1 MRSKL
6 SVFLLV
12 VGLSF
17 SLFSPSYALD
27 VNEYRKIAEDTIRQ
41 MNMGIAGDIE
51 VVIAMQ
57 EKLMILGIE
66 AGVEFLQ
73 NDSDNGRPLQLVI
86 VNAENM
92 KTLSLARMEELWVQG
107 KFLKDKGFNPEDLD
121 AFGVMA
127 TLMDSVIYPATAYVA
142 LEEYKNTGN
151 PELLIRV
158 KTELLAALN
167 KIGQL

>member
-6 SVFLLV
+6 GVFLLM
-12 VGLSF
+12 GSLSL

-27 VNEYRKIAEDTIRQ
+27 VNEYRKIAKDTIRQ

-73 NDSDNGRPLQLVI
+73 HESDNARPLQLVI

-92 KTLSLARMEELWVQG
+92 KTLSLARMEALWVQG
-107 KFLKDKGFNPEDLD
+107 KFLKGKGINPEDLD
-121 AFGVMA
+121 NFSVMVI
-127 TLMDSVIYPATAYVA
+127 LMDSVIHPATAYIA
-142 LEEYKNTGN
+142 LEEYKNTGH
-151 PELLIRV
+151 PELLARV
-158 KTELLAALN
+158 KIELLEALN

>member
-6 SVFLLV
+6 GVFLLV
-12 VGLSF
+12 GGLSL

-41 MNMGIAGDIE
+41 MKMGIVGDIDM
-51 VVIAMQ
+51 VIGMQ

-73 NDSDNGRPLQLVI
+73 KDSDNGRPLQLVV

-92 KTLSLARMEELWVQG
+92 KTLSLARMEALWGQG
-107 KFLKDKGFNPEDLD
+107 KFLKDKGINPEDLD
-121 AFGVMA
+121 NFGVMA
-127 TLMDSVIYPATAYVA
+127 MLMDSVIHPAIAYVA

-151 PELLIRV
+151 PELLTRV
-158 KTELLAALN
+158 KTELLEALN
-167 KIGQL
+167 NVGQL

>member
-1 MRSKL
+1 MRSKFG
-6 SVFLLV
+6 VFLLM
-12 VGLSF
+12 GSLSF

-27 VNEYRKIAEDTIRQ
+27 VNEYRNIAKDTIRQ

-73 NDSDNGRPLQLVI
+73 HDSDNARPLQLVI

-92 KTLSLARMEELWVQG
+92 KTLSLARMEVLWVQR
-107 KFLKDKGFNPEDLD
+107 KFLKDKGIDPEDLD
-121 AFGVMA
+121 NFSVMA
-127 TLMDSVIYPATAYVA
+127 ILMDSVIHPATAYTA

-151 PELLIRV
+151 PELLTRV
-158 KTELLAALN
+158 KIELLEALN